1 MDVEIVLGN
10 GKLGTKEQQEFH
22 DSKVYWIREDIK
34 NIKASF
40 IKLGFHLSEI
50 KRCEIYKVYGYDDFY
65 EFCDNNFHLSSSTVR
80 RHIELFRSFAEFK
93 NGTYSMYVAEKYEN
107 YSYSQLC
114 EMLPL
119 SDEERKQIKPDMTIK
134 EIRDYKAS
142 LKSDKVCDVAQIPKL
157 EEPEQEEKEFD
168 YELFS
173 CELRCSLSNAANGLY
188 KSAYKKLK
196 YAIDLLS
203 VMVGE

>member
-1 MDVEIVLGN
+1 MNVEIVLGN
-10 GKLGTKEQQEFH
+10 CKPGTKEQRDFH
-22 DSKVYWIREDIK
+22 DSKIYWIHEDIK
-34 NIKASF
+34 NIKAAF

-50 KRCEIYKVYGYDDFY
+50 KRCEIYKIYGYDDFY

-80 RHIELFRSFAEFK
+80 RHIELFRSFAEFEH
-93 NGTYSMYVAEKYEN
+93 GSYSMYIAEKYEK

-119 SDEERKQIKPDMTIK
+119 SEEERKQIRPEMTIK
-134 EIRDYKAS
+134 EIRDYKSS
-142 LKSDKVCDVAQIPKL
+142 LKADIVCDVAQVPKL
-157 EEPEQEEKEFD
+157 EEPERKEDKFNYD
-168 YELFS
+168 LFS
-173 CELRCSLSNAANGLY
+173 CEINCALSNAANGLY

-196 YAIDLLS
+196 YAVDLLS